1 MSKGLRSWVQAN
13 WVDIANPKKGGGFPK
28 CGRSGGEKRRNYPK
42 CVPAAKARSM
52 SASQRAAAVSRK
64 KKAADPN
71 AQGEVVECKV
81 ENIKLDF
88 TKVTKE
94 KDGRVKDSPSKVQ
107 GSSSEETREVP
118 GSQEKSK

>member
-13 WVDIANPKKGGGFPK
+13 WVDIANPKKSGGFPK

-64 KKAADPN
+64 KKAERRTRKNKKPN
-71 AQGEVVECKV
+71 YAR
-81 ENIKLDF
+81 
-88 TKVTKE
+88 T
-94 KDGRVKDSPSKVQ
+94 
-107 GSSSEETREVP
+107 
-118 GSQEKSK
+118 